1 MKNFLFAL
9 LLTLPVISEAASY
22 YVGKS
27 GSDAN
32 SCATAISSSAGNRKL
47 TITSGLTCLSPGDTL
62 LIGDGSYAQ
71 AFTSLPN
78 GSSGQYITI
87 GAENDGEV
95 IVTGDLDLSHTNHY
109 IIFQGLRFQSQNK
122 LILGNHLKFFRNEF
136 KGGCSSGNCVNTQ
149 VGTNNYSDTAD
160 ILFEDNWFHGYPG
173 GRYVLLIYN
182 SSRIVVRRAVT
193 RFDGFTDT
201 GIPAANFSTYD
212 SNGIEI
218 QNSIAIDGITG
229 NGLMGGYVAA
239 YYNNCNNTGGVG
251 CTNFKFRGDISI
263 NSSNW
268 AMGTDG
274 QSELTGME
282 VYDFASIGGL
292 YGISSARPDNPTY
305 KRLTILGVTAGDGI
319 GAWGSTA
326 TISDSIFANNSGK
339 SCEGLSATTSVAY
352 NNAGG
357 NTCGTVLNP
366 FTNGLLYLPRIE
378 AGSILASGG
387 SGGGQRG
394 ANITAKIGTSGTLHG
409 ETGYNTTTGDALWP
423 FPNETRIK
431 KEMCTDV
438 GVTRGFCGS
447 SSLTQYVMNYLGNGN
462 PYNVTSYTV
471 TPSAGAN
478 GTISPNTAQTVNS
491 GSTTAFTVTPSGGY
505 TALVGGTCGG
515 NLAGTT
521 YTTNA
526 VTANCTVTATFADTT
541 APTTPTDLDARSNS
555 TSTVD
560 LSWQPSTDAV
570 GVTSYRV
577 DYCSGF
583 NCSSWATLGTS
594 ATNSYTHTGITPA
607 ANPTIYRYRV
617 YALDAAN
624 NLSGAA
630 TSIYFNAVP
639 TIPAFPGAEGG
650 GATSKGGRGGTVYH
664 VTSLDGG
671 TGAGTLRAC
680 AVVATGPRT
689 CVFDVAGNI
698 ELSSHINVSSPYLTI
713 AGETAPGGGITVS
726 GKNSTAVSF
735 TARTHNIIVR
745 GIRFRKGYNAGT
757 PSQDG
762 DSANVAG
769 VSATSGPIGPIIFD
783 HISASW
789 GQDEN
794 VEVWSDVARA
804 PKNVTYQWSMI
815 YEPLFAH
822 PVNLLTGAS
831 SSAVADN
838 MTDIDLHHSI
848 LANSSHRNPMIKTRS
863 FRVVN
868 SLVYNWSDWALAVHG
883 TGQVDIIGNKFKTGP
898 LYLTESAKAYEI
910 EATPIGNST
919 TATTGTTSLYVSGNV
934 GPHNSDPLADNW
946 VMTRLIDLE
955 LNGSAELGPLSE
967 SYRRLTPLPALPFPI
982 TAQDVASAETAVLAG
997 AGASRRLDCAGN
1009 WISNRDSA
1017 DARIVAEYTAGN
1029 VGIVPI
1035 NEDAVG
1041 GYPTL
1046 AAGTACTDVDG
1057 DGMPDI
1063 WETANGLNPA
1073 SAADGPILHASGYS
1087 NLERYLAGSTRTVT
1101 PSAGPNGSISPN
1113 TAQTVSSGNTA
1124 IFTVTPSAGYV
1135 AIVGGTC
1142 GGNLVG
1148 TTYTTSAITADCTV
1162 AATFP
1167 CKKLATP
1174 SGLSFVGL
1182 VANPPSN
1189 ATMSFDWSDVTTHAD
1204 GSALTGDLANYRTY
1218 WGTVSGGPYNTSS
1231 AALSQISVGPTQ
1243 ANITY
1248 YARVAAESSI
1258 NSICHSDQSS
1268 EISLFADTVPPVL
1281 SGLNP
1286 SGNYPKT
1293 AANVALGVT
1302 TNESAVCRYG
1312 SSGSSWASK
1321 TAFSTTGA
1329 TSHSATLSVWAG
1341 LVKRIC
1347 YQCRDALLN
1356 ESAESCTTFSVS
1368 AKPKV
1373 GVFN

>member
-1 MKNFLFAL
+1 MIRYLLAL
-9 LLTLPVISEAASY
+9 LLLIPACSEASTY

-32 SCATAISSSAGNRKL
+32 SCATATSSAAGSRKL
-47 TITSGLTCLSPGDTL
+47 TIASGLTCLAAGDTL
-62 LIGDGSYAQ
+62 TIGDGTYSETLQ
-71 AFTSLPN
+71 SIPN
-78 GSSGQYITI
+78 GSVGSYII
-87 GAENDGEV
+87 IRAENDGNV
-95 IVTGDLDLSHTNHY
+95 IVTGLSMVNTDAY
-109 IIFQGLRFQSQNK
+109 INIIGVNFRSGSSEK
-122 LILGNHLKFFRNEF
+122 YILGNHIKFQKCEFR
-136 KGGCSSGNCVNTQ
+136 GGPSSGNSVN
-149 VGTNNYSDTAD
+149 VLIGSNEFNDTAD
-160 ILFEDNWFHGYPG
+160 ILLEDVWVHGSG
-173 GRYVLLIYN
+173 NGRYNVLVYN
-182 SSRIVVRRAVT
+182 SDRVILRRVVVRHDGGWTGPSNPSAGINFYVSSDSWCFNCIVLDSIASLDWSGAFYMVKNSSVTHANNNNGIVGSIILNNPDLGLRMDASAVGNNITNVTLSDTVLWDNINGGISACCAGNVTATANRLTVGRSAVT
-193 RFDGFTDT
+193 LSGDWKGGYGEFSNGSATITNSIFRDMDADVSGATATYCDT
-201 GIPAANFSTYD
+201 YSNSSQNCSATGLHTYD
-212 SNGIEI
+212 PI
-218 QNSIAIDGITG
+218 
-229 NGLMGGYVAA
+229 
-239 YYNNCNNTGGVG
+239 
-251 CTNFKFRGDISI
+251 
-263 NSSNW
+263 
-268 AMGTDG
+268 
-274 QSELTGME
+274 
-282 VYDFASIGGL
+282 
-292 YGISSARPDNPTY
+292 
-305 KRLTILGVTAGDGI
+305 
-319 GAWGSTA
+319 
-326 TISDSIFANNSGK
+326 
-339 SCEGLSATTSVAY
+339 
-352 NNAGG
+352 
-357 NTCGTVLNP
+357 
-366 FTNGLLYLPRIE
+366 TNGLTYLARIE
-378 AGSILASGG
+378 AASNLKTAGSGG
-387 SGGGQRG
+387 SQIG
-394 ANITAKIGTSGTLHG
+394 AQIVNKIGADGTLHG
-409 ETGYNTTTGDALWP
+409 ESSWNSDTGNALWP
-423 FPNETRIK
+423 WPNETRIK

-438 GVTRGFCGS
+438 SITRGFCGS

-491 GSTTAFTVTPSGGY
+491 GSTTAFTVTPSSGY

-594 ATNSYTHTGITPA
+594 STNSYTHTGITPA

-982 TAQDVASAETAVLAG
+982 TAQDVWTAETLVLAG

-1009 WISNRDSA
+1009 WVSNRDSA
-1017 DARIVAEYTAGN
+1017 DARVVAQYTAGN
-1029 VGIVPI
+1029 VGIVPV

-1046 AAGTACTDVDG
+1046 AAGTACTDTDG
-1057 DGMPDI
+1057 DGMPDT

-1073 SAADGPILHASGYS
+1073 SAADGPTLHASGYS
-1087 NLERYLAGSTRTVT
+1087 NLERYLAGSADTTPPVASDAQPTDRIAKGSTNATLRVT
-1101 PSAGPNGSISPN
+1101 TDEAADCRYSA
-1113 TAQTVSSGNTA
+1113 TSGFA
-1124 IFTVTPSAGYV
+1124 WGAGTPYSTT
-1135 AIVGGTC
+1135 GGTAH
-1142 GGNLVG
+1142 
-1148 TTYTTSAITADCTV
+1148 S
-1162 AATFP
+1162 
-1167 CKKLATP
+1167 
-1174 SGLSFVGL
+1174 
-1182 VANPPSN
+1182 
-1189 ATMSFDWSDVTTHAD
+1189 SDVTVA
-1204 GSALTGDLANYRTY
+1204 GGRNYRY
-1218 WGTVSGGPYNTSS
+1218 YSRC
-1231 AALSQISVGPTQ
+1231 LDPT
-1243 ANITY
+1243 
-1248 YARVAAESSI
+1248 
-1258 NSICHSDQSS
+1258 
-1268 EISLFADTVPPVL
+1268 
-1281 SGLNP
+1281 
-1286 SGNYPKT
+1286 GN
-1293 AANVALGVT
+1293 
-1302 TNESAVCRYG
+1302 
-1312 SSGSSWASK
+1312 
-1321 TAFSTTGA
+1321 
-1329 TSHSATLSVWAG
+1329 
-1341 LVKRIC
+1341 
-1347 YQCRDALLN
+1347 Q
-1356 ESAESCTTFSVS
+1356 SAEVMS
-1368 AKPKV
+1368 AFFVPRKPMHKV
-1373 GVFN
+1373 W

>member
-1 MKNFLFAL
+1 M
-9 LLTLPVISEAASY
+9 
-22 YVGKS
+22 
-27 GSDAN
+27 
-32 SCATAISSSAGNRKL
+32 R
-47 TITSGLTCLSPGDTL
+47 
-62 LIGDGSYAQ
+62 
-71 AFTSLPN
+71 
-78 GSSGQYITI
+78 
-87 GAENDGEV
+87 
-95 IVTGDLDLSHTNHY
+95 
-109 IIFQGLRFQSQNK
+109 
-122 LILGNHLKFFRNEF
+122 
-136 KGGCSSGNCVNTQ
+136 
-149 VGTNNYSDTAD
+149 
-160 ILFEDNWFHGYPG
+160 
-173 GRYVLLIYN
+173 
-182 SSRIVVRRAVT
+182 
-193 RFDGFTDT
+193 
-201 GIPAANFSTYD
+201 
-212 SNGIEI
+212 
-218 QNSIAIDGITG
+218 
-229 NGLMGGYVAA
+229 
-239 YYNNCNNTGGVG
+239 
-251 CTNFKFRGDISI
+251 
-263 NSSNW
+263 
-268 AMGTDG
+268 
-274 QSELTGME
+274 
-282 VYDFASIGGL
+282 
-292 YGISSARPDNPTY
+292 
-305 KRLTILGVTAGDGI
+305 
-319 GAWGSTA
+319 
-326 TISDSIFANNSGK
+326 
-339 SCEGLSATTSVAY
+339 
-352 NNAGG
+352 
-357 NTCGTVLNP
+357 
-366 FTNGLLYLPRIE
+366 
-378 AGSILASGG
+378 
-387 SGGGQRG
+387 
-394 ANITAKIGTSGTLHG
+394 
-409 ETGYNTTTGDALWP
+409 
-423 FPNETRIK
+423 
-431 KEMCTDV
+431 
-438 GVTRGFCGS
+438 
-447 SSLTQYVMNYLGNGN
+447 SLTFFLLFSVCACSFAG
-462 PYNVTSYTV
+462 TYTV

-594 ATNSYTHTGITPA
+594 ATNAYTHTGITPA

-680 AVVATGPRT
+680 VAASGPRT

-698 ELSSHINVSSPYLTI
+698 ELTGNINISLPYITI
-713 AGETAPGGGITVS
+713 AGHTAPGGGITIS
-726 GKNSTAVSF
+726 GKNSTQVSL
-735 TARTHNIIVR
+735 TVRTHNVTIR
-745 GIRFRKGYNAGT
+745 GIRIRKGYNAGT
-757 PSQDG
+757 PDQDG
-762 DSANVAG
+762 DSVNVLSA
-769 VSATSGPIGPIIFD
+769 SATASPVGPVILD
-783 HISASW
+783 HVSISW

-794 VEVWSDVARA
+794 AGAWALTTRA
-804 PKNVTYQWSMI
+804 PKNITYQWAMI
-815 YEPLFAH
+815 YEPLLAH
-822 PVNLLTGAS
+822 PVNFMTGAYNN
-831 SSAVADN
+831 ATAER
-838 MTDIDLHHSI
+838 MTDIDVHHS
-848 LANSSHRNPMIKTRS
+848 LFANSSHRNPLIKNKT
-863 FRVVN
+863 FRFVGNV
-868 SLVYNWSDWALAVHG
+868 VYNTGDWMTAVEG
-883 TGQVDIIGNKFKTGP
+883 TVQADLIGNRYKTGP
-898 LYLTESAKAYEI
+898 LYQTISPKAYEI
-910 EATPIGNST
+910 ELNPAGDASTPTLGSP
-919 TATTGTTSLYVSGNV
+919 SLYVVGNV
-934 GPHNSDPLADNW
+934 GPHNADPLADNW
-946 VMTRLIDLE
+946 GMTRLIDIPI
-955 LNGSAELGPLSE
+955 NAGVELGPLSE
-967 SYRRLTPLPALPFPI
+967 SYRRFTPLSALPFPI
-982 TAQDVASAETAVLAG
+982 TAQDVWTAETLVLAG

-1009 WISNRDSA
+1009 FVSNRDSA
-1017 DARIVAEYTAGN
+1017 DARVVAEYTDGNAGIIPTTEAN
-1029 VGIVPI
+1029 
-1035 NEDAVG
+1035 VG

-1046 AAGTACTDVDG
+1046 AAGTACTDTDG
-1057 DGMPDI
+1057 DGMPDA

-1073 SAADGPILHASGYS
+1073 SSADGATLHVSGYS

-1135 AIVGGTC
+1135 ASVGGTC

-1204 GSALTGDLANYRTY
+1204 GSALTGDLANYRLH
-1218 WGTVSGGPYNTSS
+1218 WGTTSGGPYNTESS
-1231 AALSQISVGPTQ
+1231 AQSAISVGPTQ

-1248 YARVAAESSI
+1248 YARVAAESSV
-1258 NSICHSDQSS
+1258 NSICNGDQSS

-1302 TNESAVCRYG
+1302 TNEAATCRHG
-1312 SSGSSWASK
+1312 SSGSAWESK
-1321 TAFSTTGA
+1321 TAFSSTGS
-1329 TSHSATLSVWAG
+1329 TSHSATLAVWAG

-1347 YQCRDALLN
+1347 YQCRDAMLN

-1368 AKPKV
+1368 AKPKA
-1373 GVFN
+1373 GGFN